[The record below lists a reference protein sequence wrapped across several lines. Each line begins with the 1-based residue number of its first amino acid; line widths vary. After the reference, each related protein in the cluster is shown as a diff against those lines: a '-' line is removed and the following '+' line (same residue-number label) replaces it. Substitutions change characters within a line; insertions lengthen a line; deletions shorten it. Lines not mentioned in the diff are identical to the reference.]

1 MNSSSWGTVLK
12 WARSTCASKSARL
25 AFVPFAKSAGTCSKK
40 KFTVD
45 FLQAPSVQD
54 AADVSVVV
62 PTWPL
67 EKPMTSAGRSPHDN
81 ARRCAADAF
90 AAGAAAVD
98 ALFEAG
104 APGGA
109 GGLRFRR
116 MGTQMRGCSAAV
128 GAGAAWRQSSK

>member
-1 MNSSSWGTVLK
+1 MPL
-12 WARSTCASKSARL
+12 
-25 AFVPFAKSAGTCSKK
+25 AKSAGTCSKK

-90 AAGAAAVD
+90 AGAAAVD
-98 ALFEAG
+98 ALFDDG
-104 APGGA
+104 APGGF
-109 GGLRFRR
+109 GLRFRR
-116 MGTQMRGCSAAV
+116 MGTQMRGCSAVV